1 MSAPTSTR
9 RQSAGAPTPADAPT
23 TANGLLLRAVRRRRH
38 LVVPGLVLMTL
49 WQLCEA
55 LVPIAIGVIVD
66 VAIIPLDRWALLWSV
81 VGLIALFTVLSLGYR
96 FGARMSNRALQEE
109 AHDLR
114 VEVTRVPLTRRRAM
128 DGASSG
134 DVLSVCSADADVAAL
149 VFRQIALGGSA
160 VISIVGISVYLLWTD
175 WLVGLIV
182 LIGVPLSLVLVAL
195 PSRAIS
201 RHSTA
206 QQAAI
211 GRASSR
217 ATDIMAGMRV
227 LKAGG
232 GERWAAEQYRTASE
246 EAAAAGIVTAE
257 RTGRV
262 QGIGSLGMAVVLA
275 LVLLAAGYRV
285 LAGEMETGTL
295 VSVVGVAVFFEEPV
309 RMITQMVS
317 ISARSHGAAQRL
329 VDLLGSAPV
338 DDSGDEVPAGT
349 RLEVRGLALPD
360 GRALDLEVAEGE
372 VVALVADQ
380 PAAANAV
387 TLAIAGHGDGAD
399 AVLVGGH
406 RRSHL
411 APAIAEHLVA
421 APHRVDLFVGTIRSN
436 IAMKHDGPGHNGEHG
451 GPGDDDEHGG
461 SGQGGPGDD
470 DELGEPGAGGEAAT
484 PISHEVL
491 RASAVAEIIEHLPD
505 GLDHAVQE
513 GGRNLSG
520 GQRQRIALARALHA
534 DPDVLVLHEPTSA
547 VDAVTEWEIAQAVRR
562 LRTSRSR
569 QATLI
574 VTSSPPFLATAD
586 RVVHLPRSGEA
597 RSGTHL
603 ELREAS
609 ASYRTAV
616 DR

>member
-9 RQSAGAPTPADAPT
+9 RQDTGIPS
-23 TANGLLLRAVRRRRH
+23 TANGLLLRAIGRRTR
-38 LVVPGLVLMTL
+38 LVGPGLVLMTM
-49 WQLCEA
+49 WQVSEA

-66 VAIIPLDRWALLWSV
+66 RAIIPLDRWAMLWSV
-81 VGLIALFTVLSLGYR
+81 LGLIALFTVLSLSYR
-96 FGARMSNRALQEE
+96 FGARLSNRALQDE

-114 VEVTRVPLTRRRAM
+114 VEATRVPLTRRRAM
-128 DGASSG
+128 DDASSG

-160 VISIVGISVYLLWTD
+160 LIGIVGISVYLLWTD
-175 WLVGLIV
+175 LLVGLIV

-195 PSRAIS
+195 PSRVIS

-206 QQAAI
+206 QQTAI
-211 GRASSR
+211 GMASSR
-217 ATDIMAGMRV
+217 ATDIMTGLRV

-232 GERWAAEQYRTASE
+232 GERWAAEQYRDASR
-246 EAAAAGIVTAE
+246 AAADAGIVTAE

-285 LAGEMETGTL
+285 LSGEMAIGTL

-309 RMITQMVS
+309 RLITAMVG
-317 ISARSHGAAQRL
+317 IFARSHGAAQRL
-329 VDLLGSAPV
+329 VDLQASAPV
-338 DDSGDEVPAGT
+338 DESGSEVPAGSHLQVSG
-349 RLEVRGLALPD
+349 LELPD
-360 GRALDLEVAEGE
+360 GRELDLEVTSGE
-372 VVALVADQ
+372 LVALVAEQ
-380 PAAANAV
+380 PAAAEAV
-387 TLAIAGHGDGAD
+387 TLAIAGHSDGAD

-406 RRSHL
+406 RRSRL
-411 APAIAEHLVA
+411 APAIADQVVV

-436 IAMKHDGPGHNGEHG
+436 IAMRHDALGDDALRDDA
-451 GPGDDDEHGG
+451 PGDAA
-461 SGQGGPGDD
+461 PGDKTMD
-470 DELGEPGAGGEAAT
+470 DDDN
-484 PISHEVL
+484 PISDEVL
-491 RASAVAEIIEHLPD
+491 AASAVAEIVEHLPD
-505 GLDHAVQE
+505 GLDHVVQE

-534 DPDVLVLHEPTSA
+534 DPDVLVLHDPTSA

-562 LRTSRSR
+562 LRSSRPG

-586 RVVHLPRSGEA
+586 RVIHLPRSGETH
-597 RSGTHL
+597 SGTHL
-603 ELREAS
+603 ELRETS
-609 ASYRTAV
+609 ASSRSAV

>member
-217 ATDIMAGMRV
+217 ATDIMAGLRV

-285 LAGEMETGTL
+285 LAGEMEIGTL

-349 RLEVRGLALPD
+349 RLEVRGLELPD
-360 GRALDLEVAEGE
+360 GRAVDLEVAEGE

-436 IAMKHDGPGHNGEHG
+436 IAMRHDGPGDDSEHG
-451 GPGDDDEHGG
+451 GPRGGG
-461 SGQGGPGDD
+461 SGHGDPGDD
-470 DELGEPGAGGEAAT
+470 DELGESGAGGEAAT

-562 LRTSRSR
+562 LRTSRPR

-597 RSGTHL
+597 RSGTHI

>member
-217 ATDIMAGMRV
+217 ATDIMAGLRV

-232 GERWAAEQYRTASE
+232 GERWAAEQYRSASE

-285 LAGEMETGTL
+285 LAGEMEIGTL

-317 ISARSHGAAQRL
+317 ISARSHGAAQRI

-338 DDSGDEVPAGT
+338 DDSGDEVPAGA
-349 RLEVRGLALPD
+349 RLEVRGLELPD
-360 GRALDLEVAEGE
+360 GRSLDLEVAEGE

-436 IAMKHDGPGHNGEHG
+436 IAMRHD
-451 GPGDDDEHGG
+451 GPGDDDELGGPGGGG
-461 SGQGGPGDD
+461 SGHGGPGDD
-470 DELGEPGAGGEAAT
+470 DELGESGAGGEAAT
-484 PISHEVL
+484 PITREVL

-547 VDAVTEWEIAQAVRR
+547 VDAVTEWEIAQAVGR
-562 LRTSRSR
+562 LRTSRPR

>member
-9 RQSAGAPTPADAPT
+9 RQSAGAPTTADAPS

-114 VEVTRVPLTRRRAM
+114 VEVTRVPLSRRRAM

-217 ATDIMAGMRV
+217 ATDIMAGLRV
-227 LKAGG
+227 LKPGG

-285 LAGEMETGTL
+285 LAGEMEIGTL

-338 DDSGDEVPAGT
+338 DDSGDEVPAGA
-349 RLEVRGLALPD
+349 RLEVRGLELPD

-399 AVLVGGH
+399 AVRVGGH

-436 IAMKHDGPGHNGEHG
+436 IAMRHDG
-451 GPGDDDEHGG
+451 
-461 SGQGGPGDD
+461 SGDD
-470 DELGEPGAGGEAAT
+470 DELGESGAGGEAAT
-484 PISHEVL
+484 PISREVL

-562 LRTSRSR
+562 LRTSRPR

-586 RVVHLPRSGEA
+586 RVVHLPRSGET
-597 RSGTHL
+597 RTGTHL

>member
-9 RQSAGAPTPADAPT
+9 RQDTGIPS
-23 TANGLLLRAVRRRRH
+23 TANGLLLRAIGRRTR
-38 LVVPGLVLMTL
+38 LVGPGLVLMTM
-49 WQLCEA
+49 WQVSEA

-66 VAIIPLDRWALLWSV
+66 RAIIPLDRWAMLWSV
-81 VGLIALFTVLSLGYR
+81 LGLIALFTVLSLSYR
-96 FGARMSNRALQEE
+96 FGARLSNRALQDE

-114 VEVTRVPLTRRRAM
+114 VEATRVPLTRRRAM
-128 DGASSG
+128 DDASSG

-160 VISIVGISVYLLWTD
+160 LIGIVGISVYLLWTD
-175 WLVGLIV
+175 LLVGLIV

-195 PSRAIS
+195 PSRVIS

-206 QQAAI
+206 QQTAI
-211 GRASSR
+211 GMASSR
-217 ATDIMAGMRV
+217 ATDIMTGLRV

-232 GERWAAEQYRTASE
+232 GERWAAEQYRDASR
-246 EAAAAGIVTAE
+246 AAADAGIVTAE

-285 LAGEMETGTL
+285 LSGEMAIGTL

-309 RMITQMVS
+309 RLITAMVG
-317 ISARSHGAAQRL
+317 IFARSHGAAQRL
-329 VDLLGSAPV
+329 VDLQASAPV
-338 DDSGDEVPAGT
+338 DESGSEVPAGSHLQVSG
-349 RLEVRGLALPD
+349 LELPD
-360 GRALDLEVAEGE
+360 GRELDLEVTSGE
-372 VVALVADQ
+372 LVALVAEQ
-380 PAAANAV
+380 PAAAEAV
-387 TLAIAGHGDGAD
+387 TLAIAGHSDGAD

-406 RRSHL
+406 RRSRL
-411 APAIAEHLVA
+411 APAIADHVVV

-436 IAMKHDGPGHNGEHG
+436 IAMRHDAL
-451 GPGDDDEHGG
+451 GDDALGDKTM
-461 SGQGGPGDD
+461 DD
-470 DELGEPGAGGEAAT
+470 DDT
-484 PISHEVL
+484 PISDEVL
-491 RASAVAEIIEHLPD
+491 AASAVAEIVEHLTD
-505 GLDHAVQE
+505 GLDHVVQE

-520 GQRQRIALARALHA
+520 GQRQRIALTRALHA
-534 DPDVLVLHEPTSA
+534 DPDVLVLHDPTSA

-562 LRTSRSR
+562 LRTSRPG

-586 RVVHLPRSGEA
+586 RVVHLPRSGETH
-597 RSGTHL
+597 SGTHL
-603 ELREAS
+603 ELRETS
-609 ASYRTAV
+609 ASYRSAV

>member
-9 RQSAGAPTPADAPT
+9 RQDTGIPS
-23 TANGLLLRAVRRRRH
+23 TANGLLLRAIGRRTR
-38 LVVPGLVLMTL
+38 LVGPGLVLMTM
-49 WQLCEA
+49 WQVSEA

-66 VAIIPLDRWALLWSV
+66 RAIIPLDRWAMLWSV
-81 VGLIALFTVLSLGYR
+81 LGLIALFTVLSLSYR
-96 FGARMSNRALQEE
+96 FGARLSNRALQEE

-114 VEVTRVPLTRRRAM
+114 VEATRVPLTRRRAM
-128 DGASSG
+128 DDASSG

-160 VISIVGISVYLLWTD
+160 LIGIVGISVYLLWTD
-175 WLVGLIV
+175 LLVGLIV

-195 PSRAIS
+195 PSRVIS

-206 QQAAI
+206 QQTAI
-211 GRASSR
+211 GMASSR
-217 ATDIMAGMRV
+217 ATDIMTGLRV

-232 GERWAAEQYRTASE
+232 GERWAAEQYRDASR
-246 EAAAAGIVTAE
+246 AAADAGIVTAE

-285 LAGEMETGTL
+285 LSGEMAIGTL

-309 RMITQMVS
+309 RLITAMVG
-317 ISARSHGAAQRL
+317 IFARSHGAAQRL
-329 VDLLGSAPV
+329 VDLQASAPV
-338 DDSGDEVPAGT
+338 DESGSEVPAGSHLQVSG
-349 RLEVRGLALPD
+349 LELPD
-360 GRALDLEVAEGE
+360 GRDLDLGVTAGE
-372 VVALVADQ
+372 LVALVAEQ
-380 PAAANAV
+380 PAAAEAV
-387 TLAIAGHGDGAD
+387 TLAIAGHSDGAD

-406 RRSHL
+406 RRSRL
-411 APAIAEHLVA
+411 APAIADHVVV

-436 IAMKHDGPGHNGEHG
+436 IAMRHDAPGQDAPGEKTS
-451 GPGDDDEHGG
+451 DDD
-461 SGQGGPGDD
+461 DN
-470 DELGEPGAGGEAAT
+470 
-484 PISHEVL
+484 PISDEVL
-491 RASAVAEIIEHLPD
+491 AASAVAEIVEHLPD
-505 GLDHAVQE
+505 GLDHVVQE

-534 DPDVLVLHEPTSA
+534 DPDVLVLHDPTSA

-562 LRTSRSR
+562 MRTIRPG

-586 RVVHLPRSGEA
+586 RVVHLPRSGETD
-597 RSGTHL
+597 SGTHL
-603 ELREAS
+603 ELRESS
-609 ASYRTAV
+609 ASYRSAV

>member
-360 GRALDLEVAEGE
+360 GRAVDLEVAEGE

-399 AVLVGGH
+399 AVLVGGQ

-436 IAMKHDGPGHNGEHG
+436 IAMRHDGPGDGGEHR
-451 GPGDDDEHGG
+451 GPGVVG
-461 SGQGGPGDD
+461 SGHGGPGDD
-470 DELGEPGAGGEAAT
+470 DELGESGAGGEAAT

-562 LRTSRSR
+562 LRTSRPR

-586 RVVHLPRSGEA
+586 RVVHLPRSGET
-597 RSGTHL
+597 RTGTHL

>member
-1 MSAPTSTR
+1 
-9 RQSAGAPTPADAPT
+9 
-23 TANGLLLRAVRRRRH
+23 
-38 LVVPGLVLMTL
+38 MTM

-81 VGLIALFTVLSLGYR
+81 LGLIALFTVLSLSYR

-114 VEVTRVPLTRRRAM
+114 VEATRVPLTRRRAM
-128 DGASSG
+128 DEASSG

-160 VISIVGISVYLLWTD
+160 LIGIVGISVYLLWTD
-175 WLVGLIV
+175 LLVGLIV
-182 LIGVPLSLVLVAL
+182 LIGVPLSLLLVAL
-195 PSRAIS
+195 PSRVIS

-211 GRASSR
+211 GMASSR
-217 ATDIMAGMRV
+217 ATDIMTGLRV

-232 GERWAAEQYRTASE
+232 GERWATEQYRDASRQ
-246 EAAAAGIVTAE
+246 AADAGIVTAE
-257 RTGRV
+257 RSGRV

-285 LAGEMETGTL
+285 LEGEMEIGTL

-309 RMITQMVS
+309 RLITAMVS
-317 ISARSHGAAQRL
+317 IFARSHGAAQRL
-329 VDLLGSAPV
+329 VDLQASAPV
-338 DDSGDEVPAGT
+338 DDSGSEVPAGSH
-349 RLEVRGLALPD
+349 LQVRGMELPD
-360 GRALDLEVAEGE
+360 GRELDLDMQAGKL
-372 VVALVADQ
+372 VALVAEQ
-380 PAAANAV
+380 PAAADAV
-387 TLAIAGHGDGAD
+387 TLAIAGHSDRAD
-399 AVLVGGH
+399 AVSVGGH
-406 RRSHL
+406 RRSQL
-411 APAIAEHLVA
+411 VPAIADHLVV

-436 IAMKHDGPGHNGEHG
+436 IAMRHVSTNH
-451 GPGDDDEHGG
+451 
-461 SGQGGPGDD
+461 
-470 DELGEPGAGGEAAT
+470 GEAGHHQV
-484 PISHEVL
+484 PVSDEVL
-491 RASAVAEIIEHLPD
+491 AASGVAEIVEHFPD
-505 GLDHAVQE
+505 GLDHPVQE

-534 DPDVLVLHEPTSA
+534 DPDVLVLHDPTSA
-547 VDAVTEWEIAQAVRR
+547 VDAVTEWEIAQAVHR
-562 LRTSRSR
+562 LRTSRPE
-569 QATLI
+569 QTTLI

-586 RVVHLPRSGEA
+586 RVVHLPRSGET

-603 ELREAS
+603 ELRETS
-609 ASYRTAV
+609 ATYRTAV

>member
-1 MSAPTSTR
+1 MSTR

-128 DGASSG
+128 DGARSG

-160 VISIVGISVYLLWTD
+160 VISIVGISVYLLWAD

-217 ATDIMAGMRV
+217 ATDIMAGLRV

-285 LAGEMETGTL
+285 LAGEMEIGTL

-338 DDSGDEVPAGT
+338 DDSGDEVPAGA

-360 GRALDLEVAEGE
+360 GRPLDLEVAEGE

-436 IAMKHDGPGHNGEHG
+436 IAMR
-451 GPGDDDEHGG
+451 HGG
-461 SGQGGPGDD
+461 S
-470 DELGEPGAGGEAAT
+470 EAAV
-484 PISHEVL
+484 PISDQVL

-562 LRTSRSR
+562 LRTSRPR

>member
-217 ATDIMAGMRV
+217 ATDIMAGLRV

-285 LAGEMETGTL
+285 LAGEMEIGTL

-349 RLEVRGLALPD
+349 RLEVRGLELPD
-360 GRALDLEVAEGE
+360 GRAVDLEVAEGE

-436 IAMKHDGPGHNGEHG
+436 IAMRHDGPGDGGEHR
-451 GPGDDDEHGG
+451 GPRGGG
-461 SGQGGPGDD
+461 SGHGGPGDD
-470 DELGEPGAGGEAAT
+470 DELGESGGGGEATT

-491 RASAVAEIIEHLPD
+491 RASAVAEIVEHLPD
-505 GLDHAVQE
+505 GLDHVVQE

-562 LRTSRSR
+562 LRTSRPR

>member
-9 RQSAGAPTPADAPT
+9 RQSAGAPTTADAPT

-195 PSRAIS
+195 PSRTIS

-217 ATDIMAGMRV
+217 ATDIMAGLRV

-285 LAGEMETGTL
+285 LAGEMEIGTL

-338 DDSGDEVPAGT
+338 DDSGDEVPAGV

-360 GRALDLEVAEGE
+360 GRSLDLEVAEGE

-387 TLAIAGHGDGAD
+387 VLAIAGHGDGAD

-436 IAMKHDGPGHNGEHG
+436 IAMKHDGPGVGGSGHG
-451 GPGDDDEHGG
+451 GPGDDDE
-461 SGQGGPGDD
+461 
-470 DELGEPGAGGEAAT
+470 LREPGAGGEAAT

-562 LRTSRSR
+562 LRTSRPR

>member
-9 RQSAGAPTPADAPT
+9 RQSAGAPTPANAPT

-195 PSRAIS
+195 PSRTIS

-217 ATDIMAGMRV
+217 ATDIMAGLRV

-285 LAGEMETGTL
+285 LAGEMEIGTL

-360 GRALDLEVAEGE
+360 GRPLDLEVAEGE
-372 VVALVADQ
+372 VVTLVADQ

-436 IAMKHDGPGHNGEHG
+436 IAMKHDGPG
-451 GPGDDDEHGG
+451 
-461 SGQGGPGDD
+461 DD
-470 DELGEPGAGGEAAT
+470 DELGESGAGGEAAT
-484 PISHEVL
+484 PISDEVL
-491 RASAVAEIIEHLPD
+491 AASAVAEIIEHLPD

-562 LRTSRSR
+562 LRTSRPR

-586 RVVHLPRSGEA
+586 RVVHLPRSGAA
-597 RSGTHL
+597 RSGTHF

>member
-217 ATDIMAGMRV
+217 ATDIMAGLRV

-285 LAGEMETGTL
+285 LAGEMEIGTL

-360 GRALDLEVAEGE
+360 GRPLDLEVAEGE
-372 VVALVADQ
+372 VVTLVADQ

-436 IAMKHDGPGHNGEHG
+436 IAMRHDGPGDDSEHG
-451 GPGDDDEHGG
+451 GPRGGG
-461 SGQGGPGDD
+461 SGHGGPGDD
-470 DELGEPGAGGEAAT
+470 DELGESGAGGEAAT

-505 GLDHAVQE
+505 GLDHVVQE

-562 LRTSRSR
+562 LRTSRPR

>member
-114 VEVTRVPLTRRRAM
+114 VEVTRVPLTRRRAI

-195 PSRAIS
+195 PSRTIS

-217 ATDIMAGMRV
+217 ATDIMAGLRV
-227 LKAGG
+227 LEAGG

-285 LAGEMETGTL
+285 LAGEMEIGTL

-338 DDSGDEVPAGT
+338 DDSGDEVPAGV

-360 GRALDLEVAEGE
+360 GRSLDLEVAEGE

-387 TLAIAGHGDGAD
+387 VLAIAGHGDGAD

-421 APHRVDLFVGTIRSN
+421 APHRVGLFVGTVRSN
-436 IAMKHDGPGHNGEHG
+436 ITMSH
-451 GPGDDDEHGG
+451 DDDE
-461 SGQGGPGDD
+461 
-470 DELGEPGAGGEAAT
+470 E
-484 PISHEVL
+484 PISEAVL
-491 RASAVAEIIEHLPD
+491 QASAVAEILENLPD
-505 GLDHAVQE
+505 GLDHPVRE

-520 GQRQRIALARALHA
+520 GQRQRIALARALHS

-547 VDAVTEWEIAQAVRR
+547 VDAVTEFQIAQAVRR
-562 LRTSRSR
+562 LRTSRSG

-586 RVVHLPRSGEA
+586 RVVHLPRSGDV
-597 RSGTHL
+597 RTGTHL
-603 ELREAS
+603 ELRESS
-609 ASYRTAV
+609 ATYRTAV

>member
-1 MSAPTSTR
+1 MSAPMSTR

-128 DGASSG
+128 DGARSG

-160 VISIVGISVYLLWTD
+160 VISIVGISVYLLWAD

-217 ATDIMAGMRV
+217 ATDIMAGLRV

-285 LAGEMETGTL
+285 LAGEMEIGTL

-338 DDSGDEVPAGT
+338 DDSGDEVPAGA

-360 GRALDLEVAEGE
+360 GRPLDLEVAEGE

-436 IAMKHDGPGHNGEHG
+436 IAMR
-451 GPGDDDEHGG
+451 HGG
-461 SGQGGPGDD
+461 S
-470 DELGEPGAGGEAAT
+470 EAAV
-484 PISHEVL
+484 PISDQVL

-562 LRTSRSR
+562 LRTSRPR

>member
-9 RQSAGAPTPADAPT
+9 RQDTGIPS
-23 TANGLLLRAVRRRRH
+23 TANGLLLRAIGRRRR
-38 LVVPGLVLMTL
+38 LVGPGLVLMTM
-49 WQLCEA
+49 WQVSEA

-66 VAIIPLDRWALLWSV
+66 RAIIPLDRWAMLWSV
-81 VGLIALFTVLSLGYR
+81 LGLIALFTVLSLSYR
-96 FGARMSNRALQEE
+96 FGARLSNRALQDE

-114 VEVTRVPLTRRRAM
+114 VEATRVPLTRRRAM
-128 DGASSG
+128 DDASSG

-160 VISIVGISVYLLWTD
+160 LIGIVGISVYLLWTD
-175 WLVGLIV
+175 LLVGLIV

-195 PSRAIS
+195 PSRVIS

-206 QQAAI
+206 QQTAI
-211 GRASSR
+211 GMASSR
-217 ATDIMAGMRV
+217 ATDIMTGLRV

-232 GERWAAEQYRTASE
+232 GERWAAEQYRDASR
-246 EAAAAGIVTAE
+246 AAADAGIVTAE

-285 LAGEMETGTL
+285 LSGEMAIGTL

-309 RMITQMVS
+309 RLITAMVG
-317 ISARSHGAAQRL
+317 IFARSHGAAQRL
-329 VDLLGSAPV
+329 VDLQASAPV
-338 DDSGDEVPAGT
+338 DESGSEVPAGSHLQVSG
-349 RLEVRGLALPD
+349 LELPD
-360 GRALDLEVAEGE
+360 GRELDLEVTAGE
-372 VVALVADQ
+372 LVALVAEQ
-380 PAAANAV
+380 PAAAEAV
-387 TLAIAGHGDGAD
+387 TLAIAGHSDGAD

-406 RRSHL
+406 RRSRL
-411 APAIAEHLVA
+411 APAIADHVVV

-436 IAMKHDGPGHNGEHG
+436 IAMRHDALGDDALGDDA
-451 GPGDDDEHGG
+451 PGDAALGG
-461 SGQGGPGDD
+461 KPIDD
-470 DELGEPGAGGEAAT
+470 DDN
-484 PISHEVL
+484 PISDEVL
-491 RASAVAEIIEHLPD
+491 AASAVAEIVEHLPD
-505 GLDHAVQE
+505 GLDHVVQE

-534 DPDVLVLHEPTSA
+534 DPDVLVLHDPTSA

-562 LRTSRSR
+562 VRTSRPG

-586 RVVHLPRSGEA
+586 RVVHLPRSGETH
-597 RSGTHL
+597 SGTHL
-603 ELREAS
+603 ELRETS
-609 ASYRTAV
+609 ASYRSAV